1 VVCDWKEKTAA
12 TRIVSTLGKLYDAAQ
27 FPGGMFLVLTWCE
40 LKAKA
45 GSADCENA
53 DCGPKEDARI
63 SGCGSRNNGEG
74 SAPMQICFRFRRLG

>member
-45 GSADCENA
+45 GSADCEMRIA
-53 DCGPKEDARI
+53 D
-63 SGCGSRNNGEG
+63 
-74 SAPMQICFRFRRLG
+74 